1 VAYTDKQLRNGATGD
16 SATQDTAQPS
26 VDVTGLVSA
35 EIGAAQTAAAERGRE
50 TAAMLSSPQGS
61 GPAAD
66 STVGAPGRQVG
77 AGGSIYEWDS
87 GLPINELA
95 GEA

>member
-26 VDVTGLVSA
+26 VDVTALVSS
-35 EIGAAQTAAAERGRE
+35 EISAAQAAAAERGRE

-61 GPAAD
+61 GPSAD
-66 STVGAPGRQVG
+66 STVGAPARQVG
-77 AGGSIYEWDS
+77 SGGSMYEWDS
-87 GLPINELA
+87 GLAINELA
-95 GEA
+95 GES